1 MTVLQRR
8 LTGNVG
14 SGLGLEVYR
23 REGFPPIFF
32 PDRYLTQLQRSNY
45 IISASVKAYKT
56 IAPKPTTFDKED
68 APCNF
73 AKDEL
78 RRCISGVFGPGS

>member
-1 MTVLQRR
+1 MNVTSKKIDRY
-8 LTGNVG
+8 VG
-14 SGLGLEVYR
+14 SGKGLEVYR
-23 REGFPPIFF
+23 RERFPFSVRFI
-32 PDRYLTQLQRSNY
+32 YTKLQRGNY